1 MGEVNSNEARAETPL
16 VVELADLLAFDLDA
30 AGAYEAALERLE
42 STAFR
47 LVIERFAEDHARH
60 ADELTR
66 LVRGYDGPPAG
77 AAEGRDGPFTI
88 ALRSLRPGAGDREI
102 ILALKAGERAGR
114 DRYRRA
120 AQRGCSPE
128 VAAVL
133 RRASNDEAAHYV
145 WALEALDDLAIA
157 AGALERAVGAASARL
172 VDGVRAVDRRTSAL
186 ANGTTRRLR
195 GEVGAHPLRSA
206 IFALSLGI
214 VAAAVIGTRPANG
227 V

>member
-1 MGEVNSNEARAETPL
+1 MAEVHPNEMEAATPL
-16 VVELADLLAFDLDA
+16 VVELNDLLAFDLDA

-42 STAFR
+42 SPAFR

-66 LVRGYDGPPAG
+66 LVRGYDGRPA
-77 AAEGRDGPFTI
+77 AAAAGSDGPFT
-88 ALRSLRPGAGDREI
+88 AAVRSLRSGAGDREV

-145 WALEALDDLAIA
+145 WALETLDDLAIA
-157 AGALERAVGAASARL
+157 ASSLERAVGAASARL
-172 VDGVRAVDRRTSAL
+172 VEGVRAVDRRTAAL
-186 ANGTTRRLR
+186 AGGTTRRIR
-195 GEVGAHPLRSA
+195 REVGAHPLRSA
-206 IFALSLGI
+206 IFAVSLGL
-214 VAAAVIGTRPANG
+214 VAAAVVGARPANG